1 MTNTLEGI
9 QSSITEAEA
18 QINDLEDRK
27 LEITVTEQK
36 IEERMKRNE
45 DSLRDLWDNTKCTN
59 ILILRVQKETR
70 KYLKR

>member
-27 LEITVTEQK
+27 LEITVTEQN

-59 ILILRVQKETR
+59 ILILRV
-70 KYLKR
+70 

>member
-18 QINDLEDRK
+18 QINDLENRK
-27 LEITVTEQK
+27 LEITVTEQN
-36 IEERMKRNE
+36 IEERMERNE

-59 ILILRVQKETR
+59 ILILRVQKEAR
-70 KYLKR
+70 KYVKR